1 MHAFDTLKLAQ
12 RLRDE
17 VKFSP
22 EQAEKAASVL
32 SDTFADW
39 HGSQELASKADL
51 SMAVISLKSDLET
64 RLADLRGDLEIK
76 LSENKTDIIKWV
88 VGIGFAQVAMILAVL
103 KIHT

>member
-1 MHAFDTLKLAQ
+1 MSAITFDTLKLAQ

-39 HGSQELASKADL
+39 QGKQELATKADL
-51 SMAVISLKSDLET
+51 SALRNDLAALIET
-64 RLADLRGDLEIK
+64 RLADT
-76 LSENKTDIIKWV
+76 KTELVKWV
-88 VGIGFAQVAMILAVL
+88 VGIGFAQTAMILTVIKL
-103 KIHT
+103 H